1 MVQTVRLI
9 RSPLSIAGMVITTI
23 SAAVFLVVF
32 LADLFGLHTNPY
44 IGIVFFLILPGI
56 FIFGLILIPLGG
68 WIERRR
74 RAAGKKPSELQW
86 PRIDLNNAEHRRI
99 AVAIFALTVANI
111 VIVSLAAYRGVEYMD
126 STQFC
131 AEACHSVMKP
141 EATAHQDGPHARV
154 TCVECHIGSGATSF
168 ARSKLSGTRQLFAV
182 SFGTYSRPIPS
193 FVENLRPARDTCEQ
207 CHWPA
212 KFHGDAVRRVV
223 EYAEDEKNTESV
235 TTLQMKV
242 GGGIERSGAATGI
255 HWHADAA
262 NEIDYIA
269 TDNQRQVIQWVRVK
283 DRSGAVREYFAE
295 GVSPDQLANGERRRM
310 DCIDCHNRSGHQM
323 AATAESAVNL
333 AMTRAHIPSSLPFAR
348 REAVKVLKTS
358 YSTENAAMEAIAT
371 GLRDFYRGSYEPV
384 YTSRRQDVEKAVTGT
399 QEIFQRNVF
408 PQMHVQFGTYP
419 DNVGHTNSTGCFRC
433 HDDSH
438 TAKDGKKISQD
449 CSTCHEIE

>member
-1 MVQTVRLI
+1 MVRPVRLI

-23 SAAVFLVVF
+23 SAVVFLVVF

-44 IGIVFFLILPGI
+44 IGIVFFLILPSI
-56 FIFGLILIPLGG
+56 FIFGLILIPLGA

-86 PRIDLNNAEHRRI
+86 PRIDLNNADHRRV
-99 AVAIFALTVANI
+99 AVAIFALTMANI
-111 VIVSLAAYRGVEYMD
+111 VIVSLATYRGVEYMD

-131 AEACHSVMKP
+131 GQACHSVMKP

-154 TCVECHIGSGATSF
+154 TCVECHIGSGATWF
-168 ARSKLSGTRQLFAV
+168 ARSKVSGTRQLFAV
-182 SFGTYSRPIPS
+182 AFGTYSRPIPS
-193 FVENLRPARDTCEQ
+193 PVQNLRPARDTCEQ

-235 TTLQMKV
+235 TRLQMKV
-242 GGGIERSGAATGI
+242 GGGIDRSGAATGI

-262 NEIDYIA
+262 NEIDYIS
-269 TDNQRQVIQWVRVK
+269 TDNQRQVIPWVRVK
-283 DRSGAVREYFAE
+283 DRTGAVREYFAE
-295 GVSPDQLANGERRRM
+295 GVTPDQVAKGEPRRM
-310 DCIDCHNRSGHQM
+310 DCMDCHNRPSHQM
-323 AATAESAVNL
+323 AVTAESAVNF
-333 AMTRAHIPSSLPFAR
+333 AMARAQIPASLPFAR

-358 YSTENAAMEAIAT
+358 YPTENAALEAIAK
-371 GLRDFYRGSYEPV
+371 GLRDFYRGSYEPI
-384 YTSRRQDVEKAVTGT
+384 YTSRRQDVEKAVTGA
-399 QEIFQRNVF
+399 QEIFRRNVF
-408 PQMHVQFGTYP
+408 PEMNVQFGTYP
-419 DNVGHTNSTGCFRC
+419 NNVGHTDSPGCFRC